1 MLTRDLWSLNLLAEL
16 IVLHCQILFSLA
28 VAAIANTI
36 LDRATAAQVLFL
48 QRVAP
53 QLHETGHLLSL
64 LAVHPSIC
72 TDVVR
77 AAGHELGLFCADFH
91 SICRCSL
98 YESVG
103 EVLKFTIA
111 AAHKVNAISKLWV
124 A

>member
-77 AAGHELGLFCADFH
+77 AVGHDLALFCADFL
-91 SICRCSL
+91 SICRCSV
-98 YESVG
+98 YESVD
-103 EVLKFTIA
+103 EAFKFTIA
-111 AAHKVNAISKLWV
+111 AAHKIDVVGKS
-124 A
+124 